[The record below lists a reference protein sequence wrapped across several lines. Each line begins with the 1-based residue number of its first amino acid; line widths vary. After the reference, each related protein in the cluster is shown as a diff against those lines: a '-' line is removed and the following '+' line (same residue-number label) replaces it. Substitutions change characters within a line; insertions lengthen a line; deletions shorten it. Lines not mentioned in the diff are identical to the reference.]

1 MYKYD
6 NYDQA
11 IVDARVAEFR
21 DQVKRR
27 LAGEMTEDQ
36 FKPLR
41 LMNGLYLQ
49 LHAYMLRVAIP
60 YGTMDSRQ
68 MRMLAHIARKYDRDY
83 GHFTTRQNIQ
93 YNWIKLEEC
102 ADLLEEL
109 ASVEMH
115 AIQTSGNCIRNI
127 SSDQYAGAAADE
139 VADPRPWAELL
150 RQWSTFHPEF
160 SHLPR
165 KFKIAVIAS
174 PEDRAAMRLHDIG
187 LELVKQDGVLGAR
200 VFVGGGMGRTPMI
213 APEINPFVKAD
224 DLLSY
229 IEACLRVYNRYGR
242 RDNIYKARIKILVHE
257 IGADSY
263 RAQVAEE
270 FAHVKTLDIDPPL
283 AEFDRI
289 AAFFAPPPFI
299 KGDSP
304 LYDEEKEEK
313 GTVPFN
319 DDPEFAAWVDQNVK
333 PHKQPGYA
341 IVNISLKPIGG
352 IPGDASS
359 AQIDVMA
366 DLAEKYSFDELR
378 VTHAQNIVLPHVAKR
393 DLHAVWQALN
403 AAELANANLD
413 LISDIIACPGLDYCS
428 LANAR
433 SIPVA
438 QKIATRFADAERQ
451 RDLGELK
458 LKISGCINACGHHHA
473 GHIGILGVDKK
484 GVENYQLTLGGSG
497 AEDVS
502 IGKITGPGFD
512 EDGIVD
518 AVERATDKYKELREP
533 GERFVDTYRRVGM
546 DPFKEAIYG

>member
-1 MYKYD
+1 MYTYD
-6 NYDQA
+6 TYDQA
-11 IVDARVAEFR
+11 MVDARVAEFR
-21 DQVKRR
+21 DQITRR
-27 LAGEMTEDQ
+27 IAGEMTEDQ

-60 YGTMDSRQ
+60 YGTLDSRQ

-93 YNWIKLEEC
+93 YNWIKLEDC
-102 ADLLEEL
+102 ADILEEL
-109 ASVEMH
+109 ATVEMH

-139 VADPRPWAELL
+139 VTDPRPWAELL

-160 SHLPR
+160 SYLPR

-187 LELVKQDGVLGAR
+187 LELIRQDGALGAR

-229 IEACLRVYNRYGR
+229 LEACLRVYNRYGR
-242 RDNIYKARIKILVHE
+242 RDNIYKARIKILIHE
-257 IGADSY
+257 IGADAY
-263 RAQVAEE
+263 RRQVATE
-270 FAHVKTLDIDPPL
+270 FAHVKTLGIDPPL
-283 AEFDRI
+283 AELERI
-289 AAFFAPPPFI
+289 AAFFAPPA
-299 KGDSP
+299 
-304 LYDEEKEEK
+304 YDAANVEPDR
-313 GTVPFN
+313 T
-319 DDPEFAAWVDQNVK
+319 DPDFAVWLDQNVK
-333 PHKQPGYA
+333 PHKQAGYA

-352 IPGDASS
+352 IPGDATS

-378 VTHAQNIVLPHVAKR
+378 VTHAQNIVLPYVAKR
-393 DLHAVWQALN
+393 DLYAVWHALRD
-403 AAELANANLD
+403 AALADANLD

-438 QKIATRFADAERQ
+438 QKIATRFADMDRQ

-484 GVENYQLTLGGSG
+484 GVENYQLTFGGSG

-502 IGKITGPGFD
+502 IGKIIGPGFD
-512 EDGIVD
+512 EDGVVD
-518 AVERATDKYKELREP
+518 AVEKATEVYKALRE
-533 GERFVDTYRRVGM
+533 GDERFLDTYRRVGLE
-546 DPFKEAIYG
+546 PFKEAIYG